1 MEFGMSTLKVSPI
14 GNLIVIVFDLFVLG
28 IKWIGTPSLL
38 SIAVGPRNSFKHK
51 LFLIR
56 IES

>member
-14 GNLIVIVFDLFVLG
+14 GNLIVIILDLLVLS
-28 IKWIGTPSLL
+28 IERIGTPSLL
-38 SIAVGPRNSFKHK
+38 SIAVGPRNSFKRK